1 MFKVNLAKNL
11 KRARKSNGFTQ
22 QQVADILKT
31 SRSNIAKYENGM
43 LEPNVES
50 IGRLAE
56 VYNVSIDWLFGI
68 ANKNE
73 KR

>member
-1 MFKVNLAKNL
+1 MFRETVAKNL
-11 KRARKSNGFTQ
+11 KCARKSNNLTQ
-22 QQVADILKT
+22 QEVAYILKT

-56 VYNVSIDWLFGI
+56 IYNVSIDWLFGHNI
-68 ANKNE
+68 HE
-73 KR
+73 